1 MGTYFEKELL
11 KQKVVK
17 QKNDSSQTSQ
27 YVDNRPEAV
36 KLSNLQEKS
45 NNSLQVN
52 QAVQLQSMADRYSF
66 QQQKTIQNK
75 ENNVV
80 QRIELPDHETVKNLL
95 YNAPTSID
103 EGIGMAGN
111 AANSFLHSDN
121 PYAQQMV
128 SA

>member
-75 ENNVV
+75 RFGRFPWHPLGAV
-80 QRIELPDHETVKNLL
+80 L
-95 YNAPTSID
+95 
-103 EGIGMAGN
+103 AG
-111 AANSFLHSDN
+111 S
-121 PYAQQMV
+121 
-128 SA
+128 